1 MTRGLSMKV
10 LVVDDHP
17 TDLKLISD
25 LLRMSGH
32 VVRERS
38 STVGVLDSIVTD
50 RPDVIVLDMRLSG
63 GDGLALARQLKADPN
78 TAPIPIVAVTAY
90 PDTYP
95 RSEVLCAGCDG
106 CITKPFD
113 TRQLTKQ
120 VEEIVLGRTGS

>member
-1 MTRGLSMKV
+1 MKI

-17 TDLKLISD
+17 TDLKLISE

-32 VVRERS
+32 VVCGRS
-38 STVGVLDSIVTD
+38 SSAGALDSIVTD

-63 GDGLALARQLKADPN
+63 GDGLALARQLKADAS
-78 TAPIPIVAVTAY
+78 TAGIAIVAVTAY

-95 RSEVLCAGCDG
+95 RSELLCAGCDG
-106 CITKPFD
+106 CILKPFD